1 MIVEIDA
8 REQELI
14 HYFRGLTSFNQQR
27 LMSIAGTA
35 YENRRR
41 ALAVQEGSTPIQ
53 CRQKA

>member
-35 YENRRR
+35 YENRQR